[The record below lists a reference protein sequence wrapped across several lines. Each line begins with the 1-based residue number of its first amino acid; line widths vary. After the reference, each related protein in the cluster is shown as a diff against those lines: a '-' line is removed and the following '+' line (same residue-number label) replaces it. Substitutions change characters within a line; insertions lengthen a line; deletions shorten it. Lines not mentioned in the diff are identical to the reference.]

1 VPLRVLRTDYA
12 SVVEPIVRFID
23 GTREEHPN
31 DQIVVLIPVIRP
43 DKFRYRLLHNQID
56 IVLSRALRS
65 REDVIVA
72 RVSVPLEPESA
83 SATPRSG

>member
-23 GTREEHPN
+23 GTRQEHPD

-56 IVLSRALRS
+56 IVLTRALRS

-72 RVSVPLEPESA
+72 RVSVPLEPESV
-83 SATPRSG
+83 SENEETG